1 MNMVIDGYPID
12 HVVSGRNV
20 VSGNEYTILANSM
33 AVNALNKSFIAPAH
47 ELKQMLDSNKRSKNI
62 HVNGVN
68 DNPGNNTLL
77 TTYGGAIATREAI
90 AELKQKQD
98 QAIIEKAA
106 KNKRKDDGAAK
117 RLEQKIKGNLIKKE
131 DISYFKKCTTADEQK
146 TYINKMMKKDVDL
159 HIKAFGGS
167 IIDINKKAI
176 KIGILKDALYTLI
189 VNALNNENNED
200 EGPESDDDEEDD
212 DGHSPPHQR
221 QRAESDDED
230 D

>member
-1 MNMVIDGYPID
+1 
-12 HVVSGRNV
+12 
-20 VSGNEYTILANSM
+20 
-33 AVNALNKSFIAPAH
+33 
-47 ELKQMLDSNKRSKNI
+47 
-62 HVNGVN
+62 
-68 DNPGNNTLL
+68 
-77 TTYGGAIATREAI
+77 
-90 AELKQKQD
+90 
-98 QAIIEKAA
+98 
-106 KNKRKDDGAAK
+106 
-117 RLEQKIKGNLIKKE
+117 
-131 DISYFKKCTTADEQK
+131 
-146 TYINKMMKKDVDL
+146 MMKKDVDL